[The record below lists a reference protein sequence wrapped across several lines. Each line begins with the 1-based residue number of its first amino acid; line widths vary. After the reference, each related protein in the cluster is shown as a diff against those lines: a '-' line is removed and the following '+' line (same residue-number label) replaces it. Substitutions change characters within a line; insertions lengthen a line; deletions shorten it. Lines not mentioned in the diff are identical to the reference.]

1 MLLVKLDT
9 GFNIEVE
16 FPISPFHKRLFA
28 WMIDMFI
35 CWLYLQLVSSII
47 DTPMFGV
54 SWQQLLMFIPVLLYF
69 PLWEITMNG
78 QTPGKMALR
87 IKVITDEGAQPSIGQ
102 YLIRWLFRM
111 IDFPW
116 WLLGTVLN
124 GVLPWWVLPLIFTGL
139 ACVIFTPKSQRVGDL
154 LAGTILID
162 LKNRTSW
169 EDTVFTEV
177 ESTYTPRYPQ
187 VMQLSD
193 RDINTLKSIIESV
206 RKKNDYQ
213 LAMKIGDRIKSKLK
227 MESDQDSIEFLQTL
241 LKDYNYYSTN

>member
-1 MLLVKLDT
+1 MLQVKLDT

-28 WMIDMFI
+28 WLIDLFI
-35 CWLYLQLVSSII
+35 CWLYLQLMSTLTDLKSY
-47 DTPMFGV
+47 DV
-54 SWQQLLMFIPVLLYF
+54 SWLEVIVVIPLLLYF
-69 PLWEITMNG
+69 PLLEIPLNG
-78 QTPGKMALR
+78 QTIGKMAMR
-87 IKVITDEGAQPSIGQ
+87 IKVITEEGGQPTIGQ

-111 IDFPW
+111 VDFPW
-116 WLLGTVLN
+116 WLLFAVLN
-124 GVLPWWVLPLIFTGL
+124 GIIPPWTMPLIFIGL
-139 ACVIFTPKSQRVGDL
+139 ACVIFTPKSQRIGDL

-162 LKNRTSW
+162 LKNQTSW

-177 ESTYTPRYPQ
+177 ESTYKPRYPQ

-206 RKKNDYQ
+206 RRKNDYA

-227 MESDQDSIEFLQTL
+227 MDSDQDSIEFLQTL

>member
-1 MLLVKLDT
+1 MLQVKLDT

-28 WMIDMFI
+28 WLIDLFI
-35 CWLYLQLVSSII
+35 CWLYLQLMSALT
-47 DTPMFGV
+47 DLETYDV
-54 SWQQLLMFIPVLLYF
+54 SWLQILVVIPVLLYF
-69 PLWEITMNG
+69 PLLEIPLNG
-78 QTPGKMALR
+78 QTIGKMAMR
-87 IKVITDEGAQPSIGQ
+87 IKVITEEGGQPTIGQ

-111 IDFPW
+111 VDFPW
-116 WLLGTVLN
+116 WLLFAVLH
-124 GVLPWWVLPLIFTGL
+124 GVLPAWVMPLIFIGL
-139 ACVIFTPKSQRVGDL
+139 ACVIFTPKSQRIGDL

-162 LKNRTSW
+162 LKNQTSW

-177 ESTYTPRYPQ
+177 ESTYKPRYPQ

-206 RKKNDYQ
+206 RRKNDYA

-227 MESDQDSIEFLQTL
+227 MDSDQDSIEFLQTL